1 MTNLSDLF
9 PAGAGKQVSFVATGT
24 LASGATVALKSDGT
38 VEAVAE
44 TTISPSMPL
53 GTESNVTSQTAQ
65 YNNLHADPHNSNRW
79 MQIWMDDAGTKYVRV
94 RVIVRSGTTLT
105 MGSISTVETT
115 NGQDRYCNF
124 AWDNTTSGKF
134 LVVYRN
140 SQEYLQA
147 KVGTISDAA
156 GNSISYGSVVTF
168 STSPTT
174 GAYPSTMGLECLGT
188 TGNYFLQFINS
199 SNNYPYGRIIS
210 VSGTVPSAAGSNTV
224 LVSSAMSD
232 GITKCVVNPSDSSKV
247 ASVYGSGSNV
257 YVYNISITGTTITP
271 GTPVSAASGVD
282 AGVDILGVDA
292 TRYVFAYRNSSNKQP
307 YGGIAT
313 FSGGSWSIGT
323 EVSLSSSEIETFGP
337 SLSNAVN
344 PVMNLQGS
352 VNTFVIAYRDWT
364 NTYLHGVIGTISG
377 TSITVNTP
385 AALTSQATR
394 QYNKMVALQSDSNG
408 TFLAAYGLTGSSL
421 NTFIRLGQSGGTS
434 NNSADFIGITDAAI
448 SSAASGNVTIKGGIA
463 VNGLSS
469 LTPGSDY
476 YAQADGT
483 ISTVSTGSA
492 VKIGRAMSATSIN
505 LEYQS

>member
-1 MTNLSDLF
+1 M
-9 PAGAGKQVSFVATGT
+9 A
-24 LASGATVALKSDGT
+24 
-38 VEAVAE
+38 
-44 TTISPSMPL
+44 
-53 GTESNVTSQTAQ
+53 
-65 YNNLHADPHNSNRW
+65 
-79 MQIWMDDAGTKYVRV
+79 
-94 RVIVRSGTTLT
+94 
-105 MGSISTVETT
+105 
-115 NGQDRYCNF
+115 
-124 AWDNTTSGKF
+124 
-134 LVVYRN
+134 
-140 SQEYLQA
+140 
-147 KVGTISDAA
+147 
-156 GNSISYGSVVTF
+156 
-168 STSPTT
+168 
-174 GAYPSTMGLECLGT
+174 
-188 TGNYFLQFINS
+188 
-199 SNNYPYGRIIS
+199 
-210 VSGTVPSAAGSNTV
+210 
-224 LVSSAMSD
+224 D